1 MSKVSIGAI
10 VTGAL
15 VLAVGVASVIL
26 RIIGWPVSSWYGNL
40 TLIAAGGYLVVF
52 GIITQVASEWYKTP
66 LILIGGWVSVW
77 SFGVT
82 RLVAFLYGLYDGSW
96 DPILAVALTQM
107 PIIAIVVELW
117 YGNLVRKILIEAL
130 KRKYSWNTHKTNF
143 ARNLVRGLPVS
154 ASAVYAATVS
164 ATATAFFLKLG
175 ATEPE
180 AISAAF
186 ALAVI
191 PGTMVYRLHP
201 AIRDLR
207 AFAENPNEFMKSS
220 QI

>member
-10 VTGAL
+10 VLGAFT
-15 VLAVGVASVIL
+15 LAVGVLSAALLVMGFSV
-26 RIIGWPVSSWYGNL
+26 GSWYGSL
-40 TLIAAGGYLVVF
+40 TLIAAGLYLVVF

-96 DPILAVALTQM
+96 DPILALALTQM

-117 YGNLVRKILIEAL
+117 YGDLVRKILIEGL
-130 KRKYSWNTHKTNF
+130 KRRYGWNTHKTNF

-180 AISAAF
+180 AIAAAF

-191 PGTMVYRLHP
+191 PGTMLYRLHP

-207 AFAENPNEFMKSS
+207 AFAENPNEFMRSS
-220 QI
+220 RI